1 MVFLSGVELGGAV
14 ALLSERCQC
23 LLNRPVCVAPDRAD
37 RRTAHVALNVDT
49 SLSMIFLVLRRTEVD
64 DGGGLFAWPLLT

>member
-1 MVFLSGVELGGAV
+1 MELGRAV
-14 ALLSERCQC
+14 ALLGECRQG
-23 LLNRPVCVAPDRAD
+23 LLNRTVRVAPDRAD

-49 SLSMIFLVLRRTEVD
+49 SLSMVFLVLRRTEVD